1 MSSDVYG
8 DKLLIEKK
16 QKATQC
22 LYLLTGIRGYEVSA
36 LLNVQIYM
44 RRFNRFGFT

>member
-8 DKLLIEKK
+8 DELLIEKK
-16 QKATQC
+16 QKVTQC
-22 LYLLTGIRGYEVSA
+22 DYLLTGSQGYEVSA